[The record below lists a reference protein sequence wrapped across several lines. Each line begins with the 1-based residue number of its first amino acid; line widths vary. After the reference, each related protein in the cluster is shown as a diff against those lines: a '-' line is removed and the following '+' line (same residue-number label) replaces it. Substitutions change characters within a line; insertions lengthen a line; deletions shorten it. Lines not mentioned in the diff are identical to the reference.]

1 MSKALITWGRAFWL
15 LYVFVFKYKYIY
27 IYTYICKVCMYTHDN
42 KGLSLPHGQPWSR
55 LLQPFIDSHRGC
67 EWGML
72 CLYWAITLHRATL
85 QTSCQVPP
93 SIPTHENA
101 SWKCVKDLQIS
112 QNLQHIPRNT
122 LLPPW
127 SYTFCHW
134 LHTFGSYF
142 YHRIC
147 PMPNTITTFQRVQ
160 KHSKKAQNIP
170 NTSKIILKNT
180 NFQNMPEHSKFQP
193 YCWKY
198 NKWFRMFVCFF

>member
-1 MSKALITWGRAFWL
+1 
-15 LYVFVFKYKYIY
+15 
-27 IYTYICKVCMYTHDN
+27 MYTHDN

-127 SYTFCHW
+127 SYTFFHW

-180 NFQNMPEHSKFQP
+180 NFQNMPEQSSNHTAGSTTNDFECLFVFSNRGAILEIYPTVSLWRIPLSKRSKFST
-193 YCWKY
+193 
-198 NKWFRMFVCFF
+198 